1 MALYLI
7 YLIIIIFN
15 KNEKNRFK
23 LFSFKRYSR
32 YIKII
37 FTKKVLIL
45 IIITSVVS
53 NSITLIQNKRFE
65 KLYRNSQNQN
75 IELHGKIVSEEKEK
89 YKLKITSKQY
99 KNIYLYL
106 KCKEKLTLGDEV
118 KIYGEYE
125 IPTLA
130 RNYKGF
136 NYRKYLKTL
145 KIAGTIKSKK
155 LEIIK
160 KHSVKSFYSKI
171 NEISIIIKKKIENL
185 NLEKEEKA
193 IIEGILLG
201 DKSNLEEKTITYF
214 SDSNLSHILAISGMH
229 ISYIILIISL
239 FFNKLIGKHIS
250 KIITSLAVIF
260 YMCLTKFPITLV
272 RAGISG
278 IILIMSNFFYRKND
292 IWQSLSI
299 SLIIILI
306 YNPFSILNVGLQLS
320 YSAIIG
326 IVVFEKILNKSIKIS
341 LERLNNRAIR
351 KNKKKT
357 IFFLKL
363 INSKIVIVVLDSCL
377 LSLSC
382 IITIT
387 PIILYHFNTLTV
399 LSIFLNVFA
408 SFVIGPIIILGLI
421 CLFLKFDIL
430 ELLLSLCLKILIFIS
445 QLGAKIPFNKI
456 YLGTP
461 NILEIL
467 IYYFIV
473 FFGAT
478 ILKIKSEQNPNMFYI
493 RVRNILSYIKYKI
506 KCGKNIIIL
515 VSLIV
520 LISFTFYSFIPKR
533 LKIHFVDVG
542 QRRLYSY

>member
-1 MALYLI
+1 MILYLI
-7 YLIIIIFN
+7 YPIIKIFN
-15 KNEKNRFK
+15 KTKKRNFK
-23 LFSFKRYSR
+23 LFSWKRYSR
-32 YIKII
+32 YIRII
-37 FTKKVLIL
+37 FTKNVLIL
-45 IIITSVVS
+45 IISTSILS
-53 NSITLIQNKRFE
+53 NSIILVQNKKFE
-65 KLYRNSQNQN
+65 NIYRNFIGQN
-75 IELHGKIVSEEKEK
+75 IEIQGKIVSEEKEK
-89 YKLKITSKQY
+89 YKLKVTSKQY
-99 KNIYLYL
+99 KNMYLYL
-106 KCKEKLTLGDEV
+106 KCKEKLTYGDEV

-136 NYRKYLKTL
+136 NYRNYLKTL

-160 KHSVKSFYSKI
+160 KQSVNFFYLKI
-171 NEISIIIKKKIENL
+171 NELSTVIKKKIENF

-201 DKSNLEEKTITYF
+201 DKSELTKQTIKNF

-229 ISYIILIISL
+229 IAYIILIINML
-239 FFNKLIGKHIS
+239 FTKIVGKHIS
-250 KIITSLAVIF
+250 KILTSLIVLF

-278 IILIMSNFFYRKND
+278 IILIMSSFFYRKND
-292 IWQSLSI
+292 IWQSLSL
-299 SLIIILI
+299 SLLIILI
-306 YNPFSILNVGLQLS
+306 YNPFSILNIGLQLS

-326 IVVFEKILNKSIKIS
+326 IVVFEKILNKSIKTS

-363 INSKIVIVVLDSCL
+363 LNSKIVTTVLDSFL
-377 LSLSC
+377 VTLSC

-387 PIILYHFNTLTV
+387 PIILYHFNTLTL
-399 LSIFLNVFA
+399 LSIFLNIFA
-408 SFVIGPIIILGLI
+408 SFVIGPIIIFGLI
-421 CLFLKFDIL
+421 CLILNFEIL

-445 QLGAKIPFNKI
+445 QLGSKISINKF

-461 NILEIL
+461 NILEIS

-473 FFGAT
+473 FLGAT

-493 RVRNILSYIKYKI
+493 RVRNILSYIKYKKKFKKI
-506 KCGKNIIIL
+506 KIIL
-515 VSLIV
+515 ILLIFF
-520 LISFTFYSFIPKR
+520 LCFTFYSFIPKR
-533 LKIHFVDVG
+533 LKVHFVDVG
-542 QRRLYSY
+542 QRRLHSY